1 VVAQISDPRTDSEG
15 LRTLQPL
22 WVELFR
28 HHREVSSYPFLV
40 DDQECSWARRL
51 SWYRRLLKLG
61 ACYLTADDEEG
72 RLVGYTMVAF
82 ETGSDDTFEV
92 SGGIAE
98 IVTLVVTRSH
108 RSAGVGRA
116 LLSAAERVARE
127 RGFDTITVKVMS
139 GNARAEGFYEAHG
152 YALAEQVLYRRLK

>member
-1 VVAQISDPRTDSEG
+1 M
-15 LRTLQPL
+15 
-22 WVELFR
+22 
-28 HHREVSSYPFLV
+28 
-40 DDQECSWARRL
+40 
-51 SWYRRLLKLG
+51 
-61 ACYLTADDEEG
+61 EG

-98 IVTLVVTRSH
+98 VVTLVVTRRH

-152 YALAEQVLYRRLK
+152 YAVGEQVLYRRLK